1 MKKDELESIL
11 KDQKLAKLGDLY
23 VNFLYSL
30 ALTQTK
36 NEPTAVR
43 VTDKDL
49 AEAARKAGLREILP
63 KRTSRGDVANAIE
76 SLLIHAWLNKIVD
89 SEEIVNLLKKNAEN
103 PAEAFAN
110 VATEILRRLGK
121 DEGWWKLQR

>member
-36 NEPTAVR
+36 SEPTAVR
-43 VTDKDL
+43 VTDKAL

-76 SLLIHAWLNKIVD
+76 SLVIHAWLDKIVD
-89 SEEIVNLLKKNAEN
+89 SEEIVNLLKKNVEN

>member
-36 NEPTAVR
+36 SEPTAVR
-43 VTDKDL
+43 VTDKAL

-76 SLLIHAWLNKIVD
+76 SLVIHAWLDKIVD